1 VTEGDNSGRG
11 QASGHHVGKNRIRS
25 VDVMRGTAM
34 VLVIVQHCYQVV
46 DPRQASAV
54 LDALV
59 YLPTRMASVGFMAVS
74 GMMISFFLNTK
85 GDPVGVQQRFARRA
99 LLLVLAAHPAIHLAR
114 LFYYGPPY
122 FASFLHHFRY
132 DFQITDTIAVALVL
146 APPAIRWAGMAARG
160 AIAVGLLAAA
170 PVALIWY
177 QPSGPFGHMLKAVLF
192 GGELG
197 SGGIGFAWPLAP
209 WVGIFLL
216 GSLVGQML
224 ARMRTGGMTADE
236 LAGRLR
242 RAGLWLMALG
252 LVLNGAYKVFQL
264 AGGALDPR
272 VFDAVY
278 PSRTTS
284 LLPIY
289 LAVLLWIFSFYVT
302 VIDGRGRY
310 GRAAWA
316 LSVFGRTSLF
326 TYVTQFVFA
335 HSVPGLLGVR
345 WRIGAEGFVLL
356 LAFALPASW
365 ALSYAYGRWR
375 GWIAPHDYAL
385 LRGTTAPRG
394 AV

>member
-1 VTEGDNSGRG
+1 
-11 QASGHHVGKNRIRS
+11 
-25 VDVMRGTAM
+25 
-34 VLVIVQHCYQVV
+34 
-46 DPRQASAV
+46 
-54 LDALV
+54 
-59 YLPTRMASVGFMAVS
+59 
-74 GMMISFFLNTK
+74 
-85 GDPVGVQQRFARRA
+85 
-99 LLLVLAAHPAIHLAR
+99 
-114 LFYYGPPY
+114 
-122 FASFLHHFRY
+122 
-132 DFQITDTIAVALVL
+132 
-146 APPAIRWAGMAARG
+146 
-160 AIAVGLLAAA
+160 
-170 PVALIWY
+170 
-177 QPSGPFGHMLKAVLF
+177 
-192 GGELG
+192 
-197 SGGIGFAWPLAP
+197 